1 MSITTVFMTAGTEVL
16 AHVVAVARMEDLTIT
31 EATVD
36 ALTGRV
42 MVRVDLPHERRALA
56 RLVLAEM
63 RSVYVPSRDGG
74 PEDVEHFEGPHRD
87 RMHIPVSVYGS
98 LPVPVMSTPL
108 GRAL

>member
-1 MSITTVFMTAGTEVL
+1 MSPATVFMTAGTEVL
-16 AHVVAVARMEDLTIT
+16 AHVVAVARMEDFTIT

-42 MVRVDLPHERRALA
+42 MVRVDPPYQRRTLA
-56 RLVLAEM
+56 CMVLAEV
-63 RSVYVPSRDGG
+63 RTVYVASRAGG

-87 RMHIPVSVYGS
+87 RMHIPVSVFGS
-98 LPVPVMSTPL
+98 LPSWMSTQS